1 MNPLTGELPSETDFG
16 KAFANPAYRLT
27 GKQITPHVMRAVWAT
42 WGAEMGLN
50 EQQMMALAYAM
61 GHSIQT
67 LRRVYERLTPEE
79 KRQPIDQVINE
90 VILGQEAEGSAAAA
104 MPLEQAMAVFRQL
117 SLQDQ
122 LLLKNWLDSLD
133 SPMD

>member
-1 MNPLTGELPSETDFG
+1 
-16 KAFANPAYRLT
+16 
-27 GKQITPHVMRAVWAT
+27 
-42 WGAEMGLN
+42 MGLN

>member
-1 MNPLTGELPSETDFG
+1 M
-16 KAFANPAYRLT
+16 
-27 GKQITPHVMRAVWAT
+27 WAT